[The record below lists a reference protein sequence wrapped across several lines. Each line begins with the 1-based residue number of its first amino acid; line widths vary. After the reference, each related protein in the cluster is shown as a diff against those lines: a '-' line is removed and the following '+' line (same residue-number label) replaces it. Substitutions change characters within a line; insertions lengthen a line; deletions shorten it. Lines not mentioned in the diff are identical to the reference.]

1 MVAPGYLMITGM
13 EETSDNSAQPVT
25 IWLDHNT
32 QGPWPVSGSM
42 PMQVSTD
49 KVVITIDADVV
60 KSDGTTVHKTGSLT
74 ATAPAQGNQWSFDVN
89 VILDASRPVTI
100 TTHSETNVSAKKS
113 ISEQLGIDIADIG
126 KLTFET
132 SKTDPSVD
140 KTDSTQTTT
149 YGVQEYTNTF
159 NIVQR

>member
-32 QGPWPVSGSM
+32 QGPWLVSGSM
-42 PMQVSTD
+42 PMQVSTN
-49 KVVITIDADVV
+49 KVSINIQADVV
-60 KSDGTTVHKTGSLT
+60 KSDGTTEHKTGSLT
-74 ATAPAQGNQWSFDVN
+74 ANAPSAGSVWSFDVN
-89 VILDASRPVTI
+89 LVLDASRPVTI
-100 TTHSETNVSAKKS
+100 TTHSETTVPPKTS

-126 KLTFET
+126 KLTFEK
-132 SKTDPSVD
+132 SKTDSSVD

-149 YGVQEYTNTF
+149 YGLQEYTNIF